1 MKRKDRKTASSQ
13 SGRRVLDIPLDQLH
27 FDPHQPRVKFTEE
40 GIAELAESIKS
51 QEMQQLPVVNFG
63 YIEDGKDHYYIKAG
77 ERRFRAHLLLRRET
91 MSCLVEPVAYDGKR
105 SVTRRLAQAA
115 ENSSR
120 EPHTH
125 AEIIAIMSDVV
136 QEEVLKRGEKGT
148 GAIEIALGRVAQAFG
163 KSRPWAVNYH
173 TLTHL
178 HPELRDMLDDANDEE
193 RLNFGAAVALAR
205 IPAEQQHELLTQGKR
220 MKEKGGHAL
229 MYRFIVQQARA
240 IRENRGIMPR
250 GRKPSDDKAIVVT
263 AVERLH
269 RHAMVFCGERRSP
282 QHKAYLTGVLEQMS
296 IIEIDQLQHKLRE
309 ALITFQTLST
319 FAQERRDALYQ
330 AQGLRVAR

>member
-1 MKRKDRKTASSQ
+1 MKRRDRIAAQSQ
-13 SGRRVLDIPLDQLH
+13 SGRRVLDIPLDQLL
-27 FDPHQPRVKFTEE
+27 FDPNQPRKKFTPE

-51 QEMQQLPVVNFG
+51 QTLLQLPIVNPA
-63 YIEDGKDHYYIKAG
+63 YEESGKQYYYIKYG
-77 ERRFRAHLLLRRET
+77 ERRYRAHLLLQAPT
-91 MSCLVEPVAYDGKR
+91 MQCLVEPASYDGKR
-105 SVTRRLAQAA
+105 DINRILAQTA
-115 ENSSR
+115 ENFSR
-120 EPHTH
+120 EPHSH
-125 AEIIAIMSDVV
+125 AEIISVV
-136 QEEVLKRGEKGT
+136 EEVIDREVVARGENSR
-148 GAIEIALGRVAQAFG
+148 GAIEIAIGRLAQAFG
-163 KSRPWAVNYH
+163 RSRPWVVNYH

-178 HPELRDMLDDANDEE
+178 HPELREMLDDPNDEE
-193 RLNFGAAVALAR
+193 RLNFNSAIALAR

-229 MYRFIVQQARA
+229 MYRFIVQHARA

-269 RHAMVFCGERRSP
+269 RHAMVFCGERRSS
-282 QHKAYLTGVLEQMS
+282 QHKAYLMGVLEQMS

-309 ALITFQTLST
+309 ALVAFQTLST
-319 FAQERRDALYQ
+319 FAQERRDALYK